1 MNELEEAWSKQLAS
15 AIDDAKK
22 AGRHDIADFLTLKAE
37 NDSIRMGGVKWLFET
52 FVTLAAEA
60 NREFSSISME
70 RTDPHNFPHR
80 GANIVGT
87 MLRIRCGVRCLTF
100 EAGWTRTPSDGFL
113 RGGALAFAKITHFGM
128 PREGAELNLVV
139 SGNEAVWKTNQ
150 EEGKRQIV
158 DAEYVRRHLQLLVGD
173 AMPR

>member
-15 AIDDAKK
+15 AIDDARN

-37 NDSIRMGGVKWLFET
+37 NDSIRTGGVKWLFDT
-52 FVTLAAEA
+52 FVALAAET
-60 NREFSSISME
+60 NREYSAISIE

-87 MLRIRCGVRCLTF
+87 MLVIRYGVRCLTF

-113 RGGALAFAKITHFGM
+113 RGGALAFARITHFGM
-128 PREGAELNLVV
+128 PGENAELNLVF
-139 SGNEAVWKTNQ
+139 SGSEVVWRTNKD
-150 EEGKRQIV
+150 EGKSQIV
-158 DAEYVRRHLQLLVGD
+158 DAEYVRRHLQVLVSD
-173 AMPR
+173 SIPR